1 VHTASITRV
10 MVIITLM
17 MVIFTLMMEAVGTSE
32 TSVYSNET
40 TQRYIQEGCHLDLT
54 ND

>member
-1 VHTASITRV
+1 LEYTDISEVHTASITRV

-32 TSVYSNET
+32 T
-40 TQRYIQEGCHLDLT
+40 
-54 ND
+54 